1 MNILNII
8 LSEHRIVYLQL
19 LLNSLIIYVILSLI
33 KKIIKRSIKVIKNER
48 KEYNIFY
55 AVKVT
60 INIIFVLLLL
70 FVWGDY
76 IQNIITLVSFLS
88 AAFAIAIRDIIFNWI
103 CGIYIKIAKPFKVE
117 DRIEI
122 EGTKGDVINISLFA
136 FEILEVSTEEH
147 NGQSTGIVINY
158 PASTIFTKSIKNQTK
173 GFKYIWNEMNINI
186 KLDANLKENKKDIY
200 KIINNIDVVK
210 AIPKKMKNQISEV
223 NTTYRIYYNNYE
235 PIIYTKIEEG
245 HIVLTL
251 RYLIHPKKARY
262 IESMVWNKIYEAY
275 RDGKINLFIKEG

>member
-19 LLNSLIIYVILSLI
+19 LLNSLIIYVILCLI
-33 KKIIKRSIKVIKNER
+33 KRIIKRCIKIIKDER
-48 KEYNIFY
+48 KEYNVFY

-70 FVWGDY
+70 FVWEDY

-136 FEILEVSTEEH
+136 FEILEVSTDEH

-186 KLDANLKENKKDIY
+186 QLDANLKENKKEIY

-251 RYLIHPKKARY
+251 RYLINPKKARY

-275 RDGKINLFIKEG
+275 RDGKINLFIKED